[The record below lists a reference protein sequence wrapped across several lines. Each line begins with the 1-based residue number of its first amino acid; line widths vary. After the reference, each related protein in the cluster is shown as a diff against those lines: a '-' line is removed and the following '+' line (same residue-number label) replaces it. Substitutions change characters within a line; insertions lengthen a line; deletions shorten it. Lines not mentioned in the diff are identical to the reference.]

1 MTSFLQALP
10 LMAALVAA
18 PAFAQPADSHAGRH
32 PADAAPTAAAKPGA
46 KTDDQMGC
54 PMMKGGTQMQGGAM
68 KGAAPGQMAMG
79 AHGPMTAEQMQRCRM
94 MHDHKA
100 APGKATPSA
109 PRPPEPGQP

>member
-10 LMAALVAA
+10 LMAALIAA
-18 PAFAQPADSHAGRH
+18 PALAQPADQHAGHH
-32 PADAAPTAAAKPGA
+32 PADAAPTAPAKPGA

-68 KGAAPGQMAMG
+68 KGGAPGQMGMG
-79 AHGPMTAEQMQRCRM
+79 AHGQMTAEQMQRCRM

-100 APGKATPSA
+100 APDKSA
-109 PRPPEPGQP
+109 PPAPKSGEPGPR